1 MNNPRTIKVVL
12 YPRKDKDGLFPVKIR
27 ITENRKSH
35 YKNLKFSIEK
45 KYWLKTD
52 RVSVSHPKHK
62 ELNFLIE
69 DELKKLNLINDKV
82 SVEVLFGKLNLFN
95 DLENKINGYSKQYYH
110 SKKKY
115 RTLYYHLYKF
125 WGNENLFYY
134 DLDKE
139 FYKDFKNYLF
149 DNVKPSSGVSKT
161 PSNNTI
167 NSYLKYLKTFLLER
181 VDKDDVKVKDIDSIR
196 KLFSSGIERKKTP
209 LSNNEIK
216 VLNSILPSYPF
227 MRELLFNS
235 LNTFM
240 FNFWSN
246 GLRIGDCLKLKWGQ
260 ISDGVISVQMS
271 KTKNWVHI
279 PLNENNSWRIFWYI
293 PNFHKQYNW
302 ETQQWFNWNTME
314 LLEGVDS
321 FLEINF
327 WVYLELLLEYEQHK
341 DDYENNEYHF
351 TDYYL
356 SDFNLHLRGDRYS
369 VEFDDFVREK
379 LKGNFPFELFEKNK
393 QQFTKSLIH
402 RIEMISMDEKM
413 KNQYIFP
420 FLRGFENE
428 TNLDVLNNKISS
440 SISLIN
446 KSLKEIGRNVG
457 ISKNLHNHL
466 SRHSLTSISI
476 SLGTDV
482 YSMKT
487 MLGHK
492 SVRQTE
498 SYINTI
504 NDVETST
511 KNVNKIN
518 DMLKNK

>member
-1 MNNPRTIKVVL
+1 M
-12 YPRKDKDGLFPVKIR
+12 
-27 ITENRKSH
+27 
-35 YKNLKFSIEK
+35 
-45 KYWLKTD
+45 
-52 RVSVSHPKHK
+52 
-62 ELNFLIE
+62 
-69 DELKKLNLINDKV
+69 
-82 SVEVLFGKLNLFN
+82 
-95 DLENKINGYSKQYYH
+95 
-110 SKKKY
+110 
-115 RTLYYHLYKF
+115 
-125 WGNENLFYY
+125 
-134 DLDKE
+134 
-139 FYKDFKNYLF
+139 
-149 DNVKPSSGVSKT
+149 
-161 PSNNTI
+161 
-167 NSYLKYLKTFLLER
+167 KTFLLER

-279 PLNENNSWRIFWYI
+279 PLNENNSWRIFWYL

-314 LLEGVDS
+314 FIDGVDE

-327 WVYLELLLEYEQHK
+327 SVYLELLLEYEQHK
-341 DDYENNEYHF
+341 DDYLSDEYHF

-379 LKGNFPFELFEKNK
+379 VTGKFPFDLLEKNK

-402 RIEMISMDEKM
+402 RIEMISLDEKM
-413 KNQYIFP
+413 KNKYIFP
-420 FLRGFENE
+420 FLRGLENE
-428 TNLDVLNNKISS
+428 TNLDVVNNKISS

-457 ISKNLHNHL
+457 ITKNLHNHL

>member
-1 MNNPRTIKVVL
+1 MNNSRTIKVIL

-27 ITENRKSH
+27 ITQNRKSH

-62 ELNFLIE
+62 ELNFII
-69 DELKKLNLINDKV
+69 DKELNELNSVDNYV
-82 SVEVLFGKLNLFN
+82 NVEVLFGKLNLFN
-95 DLENKINGYSKQYYH
+95 DLEKKINGYSKQYYH

-125 WGNENLFYY
+125 WGNEDLFYY

-167 NSYLKYLKTFLLER
+167 NSYLKYLKTFLLE
-181 VDKDDVKVKDIDSIR
+181 VVEKDGVKVKDIDTIR
-196 KLFSSGIERKKTP
+196 KLFSSGVERKKTP
-209 LSNNEIK
+209 LSHNEIK
-216 VLNSILPSYPF
+216 VLNNILPSYPF

-240 FNFWSN
+240 SNFWSN
-246 GLRIGDCLKLKWGQ
+246 GLRIGDCLRLKWGS

-293 PNFHKQYNW
+293 PNFPKQYNW
-302 ETQQWFNWNTME
+302 ETREWYNVNNSDIT
-314 LLEGVDS
+314 EGVDE
-321 FLEINF
+321 FLELNF
-327 WVYLELLLEYEQHK
+327 NVYLELLLEYEQLK
-341 DDYENNEYHF
+341 DDFEDDS
-351 TDYYL
+351 DYFL
-356 SDFNLHLRGDRYS
+356 SDNNLHIRGNRYS
-369 VEFDDFVREK
+369 VEFDDFVRDK
-379 LKGNFPFELFEKNK
+379 LKGKFPFDLLEKNK

-413 KNQYIFP
+413 KNKYIFP
-420 FLRGFENE
+420 FLWGFENE
-428 TNLDVLNNKISS
+428 NNLDVINNRISS

-457 ISKNLHNHL
+457 ITKNLHNHL

-511 KNVNKIN
+511 KNVNRIN
-518 DMLKNK
+518 DMLNNK